1 MFSPRIL
8 DLGKL
13 KLLINLLKY
22 TNNKTTTKKGKYEHS
37 R

>member
-22 TNNKTTTKKGKYEHS
+22 TNNKTTTKKGKIV
-37 R
+37 

>member
-22 TNNKTTTKKGKYEHS
+22 TNNKTITKKGKIV
-37 R
+37 